1 MSDKLLRR
9 LLEAAQSYTTTRQYY
24 SRSQASE
31 DLDRREQAFI
41 AVIRETE
48 AALREAPSSE
58 TEVTAYRRMA
68 DAAQSG
74 ASPEDVVA
82 AQFVPSATEATRHGI
97 SEPDYLE
104 WLADKLPALGD
115 YAKEAAQVLRRIAA
129 EKRTPSPARFA
140 PPTDA
145 EVAAYRDLF
154 RRELDKLVKR
164 IFWAFRQRQRKP
176 ACLDCWYAL
185 CRCRYVVPTTA
196 ATQQSA
202 PVFGNKEK
210 ADGV

>member
-9 LLEAAQSYTTTRQYY
+9 LLEAAHSYTTTRQYY

-82 AQFVPSATEATRHGI
+82 AQFVPSATEATRHGM

-129 EKRTPSPARFA
+129 EKRTPSPAAAPDYEKLYHELLFA
-140 PPTDA
+140 VGKKYPGETRHHTALRYILNA
-145 EVAAYRDLF
+145 ERGSNQAQA
-154 RRELDKLVKR
+154 
-164 IFWAFRQRQRKP
+164 
-176 ACLDCWYAL
+176 
-185 CRCRYVVPTTA
+185 
-196 ATQQSA
+196 SA
-202 PVFGNKEK
+202 QPQAEEK
-210 ADGV
+210 KA